1 MGQSLCPIYRT
12 VNIRNKGRANLSDI
26 SDINHMNTLHDI
38 SGLRTRLVELLDQK
52 GITMRAASVN
62 ANLGPGYVHSVVKD
76 GQEPTVAKL
85 AAICA
90 ANDIS
95 FSYVVLGVDVS
106 PETKRLLEMIGRDEK
121 ARDGI
126 LALLG
131 DRLPD

>member
-1 MGQSLCPIYRT
+1 MDT
-12 VNIRNKGRANLSDI
+12 LSE
-26 SDINHMNTLHDI
+26 I
-38 SGLRTRLVELLDQK
+38 SGLRARLVEQLDHK

-95 FSYVVLGVDVS
+95 FSYVVLGVEVS
-106 PETKRLLEMIGRDEK
+106 PQTKRLLEMIGRDEK

-131 DRLPD
+131 DRDPE